1 MSSSES
7 DDDSLQLSAQTMGAL
22 LEFYKEQEER
32 KDKLR
37 QIEEGDIPDFF
48 EENWNMSQFW
58 YSEETA
64 TSLAEECIRAAGCNG
79 SIACVCSPTLYR
91 KLRKMDHNCSLKL
104 LEYDTRFAVF
114 KEDFIL
120 YDFKN
125 PLEVPR
131 DLFENFDVIVADPP
145 YLSEDCLTKTAVT
158 VKYLM
163 KPNGKIIVCTGS
175 VMEELAGRL
184 LGVNKCQFQIKHVN
198 SLSNPFWCYA
208 NYNLDSHC
216 KIDL

>member
-1 MSSSES
+1 MSSGES

-32 KDKLR
+32 ADKLR
-37 QIEEGDIPDFF
+37 QIEEGDIPEFF

-64 TSLAEECIRAAGCNG
+64 KSLAEECLRAAGNHG
-79 SIACVCSPTLYR
+79 SIACVSSPTLYR
-91 KLRKMDHNCSLKL
+91 MLKKMDHNCSIKL

-114 KEDFIL
+114 KDDFIL
-120 YDFKN
+120 YDFKD
-125 PLEVPR
+125 PLGIPR
-131 DLFENFDVIVADPP
+131 ELFENFDVIVADPP
-145 YLSEDCLTKTAVT
+145 YLSEDCFTKTAAT

-163 KPNGKIIVCTGS
+163 KPNAKIIVCTGS

-184 LGVNKCQFQIKHVN
+184 LGVTKCRFKIEHVN
-198 SLSNPFWCYA
+198 SLSNPFLCYA
-208 NYNLDSHC
+208 NYNLDHYKS
-216 KIDL
+216 